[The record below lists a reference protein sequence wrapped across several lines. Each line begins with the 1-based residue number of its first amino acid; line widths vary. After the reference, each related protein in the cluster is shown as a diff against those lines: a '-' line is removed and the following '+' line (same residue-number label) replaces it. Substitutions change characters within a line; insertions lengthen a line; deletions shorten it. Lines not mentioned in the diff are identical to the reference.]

1 MLFFLYGY
9 IILVYMIGFEYYNIN
24 NFIGINVVFMFIGF
38 FVYCGFLY
46 LESFYINFIVMVFI
60 LIL

>member
-1 MLFFLYGY
+1 
-9 IILVYMIGFEYYNIN
+9 MIGFEYYNIN